1 MSIHIFKKIYKI
13 LYITIYCTTSFN
25 IDYIYKVLY
34 NKNKTNGGFNMG
46 KTPEYTKKA
55 INNYRD
61 KFDFIQ
67 IRFPKGTRQRLE
79 AAEIGNIN
87 DYVVDCVLKSLGDIS
102 AETEEI
108 QDPTPDT
115 EAAEIAPVEPE
126 TPESTNPLLDAE
138 TPENVLKPLTI
149 EDIQAMLDN
158 RKADEI
164 RREKERQERK
174 EQEEQE
180 RRKLL
185 ANPEYAATYAQLME
199 METAEKEK
207 KRAET
212 LTRARLETI

>member
-1 MSIHIFKKIYKI
+1 
-13 LYITIYCTTSFN
+13 
-25 IDYIYKVLY
+25 
-34 NKNKTNGGFNMG
+34 MG

-87 DYVVDCVLKSLGDIS
+87 DYVVDCVLKSLGDIP
-102 AETEEI
+102 AETEEM
-108 QDPTPDT
+108 QDTTPNT

-126 TPESTNPLLDAE
+126 TPEPTNPIPDAE
-138 TPENVLKPLTI
+138 TPVRTPENGLKPLTI
-149 EDIQAMLDN
+149 EDIQAMFDN
-158 RKADEI
+158 RKTDEI
-164 RREKERQERK
+164 RQEEERQERK

-185 ANPEYAATYAQLME
+185 ANPEYAATYAQLMA

-207 KRAET
+207 KRAEM
-212 LTRARLETI
+212 LTRARLETL

>member
-1 MSIHIFKKIYKI
+1 
-13 LYITIYCTTSFN
+13 
-25 IDYIYKVLY
+25 
-34 NKNKTNGGFNMG
+34 MG

-55 INNYRD
+55 INNYRE

-67 IRFPKGTRQRLE
+67 IRFPKGTKERLQS
-79 AAEIGNIN
+79 ADVGNIN
-87 DYVVDCVLKSLGDIS
+87 DYVVKCVLDKLNNEES
-102 AETEEI
+102 TEAA
-108 QDPTPDT
+108 DTTPDT
-115 EAAEIAPVEPE
+115 EAAEIALVEPE
-126 TPESTNPLLDAE
+126 TPEPPKPLPDTE
-138 TPENVLKPLTI
+138 TPENTPENGLKPLTI

-164 RREKERQERK
+164 RKEKERQERK

-185 ANPEYAATYAQLME
+185 SNPKYAATYAQIMA

>member
-1 MSIHIFKKIYKI
+1 
-13 LYITIYCTTSFN
+13 
-25 IDYIYKVLY
+25 
-34 NKNKTNGGFNMG
+34 MG

-67 IRFPKGTRQRLE
+67 IRFPKGTKDRLQS
-79 AAEIGNIN
+79 ADVGNIN
-87 DYVVDCVLKSLGDIS
+87 DYVVKCVLEKLNNEESTK
-102 AETEEI
+102 AEDT
-108 QDPTPDT
+108 TPDT
-115 EAAEIAPVEPE
+115 ESAEITPVEPE
-126 TPESTNPLLDAE
+126 TPEPSKPLPDTE
-138 TPENVLKPLTI
+138 TPENGLKPLTI

-185 ANPEYAATYAQLME
+185 ANPEYAATYAQLMA

>member
-1 MSIHIFKKIYKI
+1 
-13 LYITIYCTTSFN
+13 
-25 IDYIYKVLY
+25 
-34 NKNKTNGGFNMG
+34 MG

-67 IRFPKGTRQRLE
+67 IRFPKGTKDRLQS
-79 AAEIGNIN
+79 ADVGNIN
-87 DYVVDCVLKSLGDIS
+87 DFVVKCVLDKLNSEKS
-102 AETEEI
+102 TEAA
-108 QDPTPDT
+108 DTTPDT
-115 EAAEIAPVEPE
+115 ESAEIAPVEPA
-126 TPESTNPLLDAE
+126 TPEPTNPLTDAE
-138 TPENVLKPLTI
+138 TPVSTPENGLKPLTI

-164 RREKERQERK
+164 RKEKERQERK

-180 RRKLL
+180 RRKML
-185 ANPEYAATYAQLME
+185 ANPEYAATYAQLMA

-212 LTRARLETI
+212 LTRARLETL

>member
-1 MSIHIFKKIYKI
+1 MTTSKAHIRATAKYEKNNYFKTLVRFKKEDEERIRNAAGDSLNGFIVK
-13 LYITIYCTTSFN
+13 C
-25 IDYIYKVLY
+25 VLD
-34 NKNKTNGGFNMG
+34 KLNGEES
-46 KTPEYTKKA
+46 T
-55 INNYRD
+55 
-61 KFDFIQ
+61 
-67 IRFPKGTRQRLE
+67 E
-79 AAEIGNIN
+79 AA
-87 DYVVDCVLKSLGDIS
+87 D
-102 AETEEI
+102 T
-108 QDPTPDT
+108 TPDT
-115 EAAEIAPVEPE
+115 EAAEITPVEPE
-126 TPESTNPLLDAE
+126 TPEPPNPLPDAE

-185 ANPEYAATYAQLME
+185 ANPEYAATYAQLMA

-212 LTRARLETI
+212 LTRARVETI

>member
-1 MSIHIFKKIYKI
+1 
-13 LYITIYCTTSFN
+13 
-25 IDYIYKVLY
+25 
-34 NKNKTNGGFNMG
+34 MG

>member
-1 MSIHIFKKIYKI
+1 MATSKAHIRATAKYEKNNYFKTLVRFKKEDEERIRNAAGDSLNGFIVK
-13 LYITIYCTTSFN
+13 C
-25 IDYIYKVLY
+25 VLD
-34 NKNKTNGGFNMG
+34 KLNGEES
-46 KTPEYTKKA
+46 T
-55 INNYRD
+55 
-61 KFDFIQ
+61 
-67 IRFPKGTRQRLE
+67 E
-79 AAEIGNIN
+79 AA
-87 DYVVDCVLKSLGDIS
+87 D
-102 AETEEI
+102 T
-108 QDPTPDT
+108 TPDT
-115 EAAEIAPVEPE
+115 EAAEITPVEPKK
-126 TPESTNPLLDAE
+126 PEPPKPLPDTE
-138 TPENVLKPLTI
+138 TPENGLKPLTI

-185 ANPEYAATYAQLME
+185 ANPEYAATYAQLMA

>member
-1 MSIHIFKKIYKI
+1 
-13 LYITIYCTTSFN
+13 
-25 IDYIYKVLY
+25 
-34 NKNKTNGGFNMG
+34 MG

-87 DYVVDCVLKSLGDIS
+87 DYVVDCVLKSLGDIP

-108 QDPTPDT
+108 QDSTPDT

-126 TPESTNPLLDAE
+126 TPESTNPLPDAE

-164 RREKERQERK
+164 RSEKERQERK

-185 ANPEYAATYAQLME
+185 ANPEYAATYAQLMA

>member
-1 MSIHIFKKIYKI
+1 
-13 LYITIYCTTSFN
+13 
-25 IDYIYKVLY
+25 
-34 NKNKTNGGFNMG
+34 MG

-87 DYVVDCVLKSLGDIS
+87 DYVVDCVLKSLGDIP

-108 QDPTPDT
+108 QDSTPDT

-126 TPESTNPLLDAE
+126 TPENG
-138 TPENVLKPLTI
+138 LKPLTI
-149 EDIQAMLDN
+149 GDIQAMLDN

-185 ANPEYAATYAQLME
+185 ANPEYAATYAQLMA